1 MKNKIL
7 DGVMGLC
14 VGDAIGVP
22 VEFVSRETL
31 IKNPVI
37 NMRSYGT
44 YNQPAGTWSDDTSMT
59 LCLVD
64 SLIKGLDYQDI
75 MTNFHKWFDKG
86 EFTPYGETFDV
97 GNSTR
102 KAITRYSDGVPSLE
116 CGGLTEYDNGNGS
129 LMRILPILFYL
140 QSIYGTEFPEDDE
153 AFDIIHNVSAL
164 THAHTRS
171 KIACG
176 IYVSVAS
183 ELIGR
188 ENLKIAVGQGIYRA
202 ELYYKKQIKYKDE
215 LKYFNRLKEKDFEKL
230 DETNIKSSGY
240 VVDTLEAAIW
250 CLLNTNNY
258 KDCILKAVN
267 LGEDTDTVAAV
278 AGGLAGM
285 YYGYENIP
293 NEWLAKIARREYI
306 EDLCSQLNSAVNKM
320 GIDKLCSYIPYF
332 ETATVG
338 EKQYNM
344 PYPDYDRTLVQF
356 IDDVYKTT
364 LMTNNYLDII
374 KSRGINGE
382 REMSAA
388 IDTAD
393 LELVQAILTGYVR
406 QERFCDGLWAS
417 AVEDKVFLKIL
428 KRLQQL

>member
-1 MKNKIL
+1 MKNKVL

-22 VEFVSRETL
+22 VEFVSREAL

-44 YNQPAGTWSDDTSMT
+44 YNQPVGTWSDDTSMT

-75 MTNFHKWFDKG
+75 MTKFHKWFDKG
-86 EFTPYGETFDV
+86 DFTPYGETFDV

-102 KAITRYSDGVPSLE
+102 KAITRFSDGVPSLE
-116 CGGLTEYDNGNGS
+116 CGGLNEYDNGNGS

-140 QSIYGTEFPEDDE
+140 QSIYGTEFLENDE

-230 DETNIKSSGY
+230 DESIIKSSGY

-267 LGEDTDTVAAV
+267 LGEDTDTVAAI
-278 AGGLAGM
+278 AGGLAGI

-306 EDLCSQLNSAVNKM
+306 EDLCSQFNSAVSK
-320 GIDKLCSYIPYF
+320 I
-332 ETATVG
+332 
-338 EKQYNM
+338 
-344 PYPDYDRTLVQF
+344 
-356 IDDVYKTT
+356 
-364 LMTNNYLDII
+364 
-374 KSRGINGE
+374 GINK
-382 REMSAA
+382 
-388 IDTAD
+388 
-393 LELVQAILTGYVR
+393 L
-406 QERFCDGLWAS
+406 F
-417 AVEDKVFLKIL
+417 
-428 KRLQQL
+428 